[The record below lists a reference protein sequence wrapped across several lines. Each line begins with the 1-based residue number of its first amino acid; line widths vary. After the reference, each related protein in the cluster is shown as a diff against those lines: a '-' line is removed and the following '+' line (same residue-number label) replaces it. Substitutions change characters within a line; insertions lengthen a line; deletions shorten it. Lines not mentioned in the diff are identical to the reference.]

1 MEQHRSVAMM
11 SVFLLMYPV
20 MPRVFPGPLA
30 QPVPHAQQGAEQFI
44 ASGRLGE
51 LPGRTRP
58 VRRSGS
64 PQQAAAEPAGE
75 PLRITLRPT
84 TLASAVDELAGQ
96 RVRILNA
103 RVVGMFEPRAFLIES
118 ATSYEATMG
127 LRDRV
132 LVLIDGTGLQAAP
145 ELLVGSTVVIL
156 GVARTLLGLRLSPEL
171 PWPPKLDR
179 DLIERL
185 EVRAA
190 VLATSVQTPEGTELT
205 ERSPID
211 PKRLDHSP
219 SPE

>member
-1 MEQHRSVAMM
+1 MEQHKPIAMM
-11 SVFLLMYPV
+11 SVLLLMSPLI
-20 MPRVFPGPLA
+20 PRVFHGPLA
-30 QPVPHAQQGAEQFI
+30 EPVLQAQLDAEQFI
-44 ASGRLGE
+44 ATGRLGE
-51 LPGRTRP
+51 LRGRTGT
-58 VRRSGS
+58 VRRSAS
-64 PQQAAAEPAGE
+64 PQQPEPPGE

-132 LVLIDGTGLQAAP
+132 LVLIDGARLQVAP

-156 GVARTLLGLRLSPEL
+156 GVARTLLGLRQSPEL
-171 PWPPKLDR
+171 PWPSKLDR

-211 PKRLDHSP
+211 PTGLNRSP

>member
-1 MEQHRSVAMM
+1 MEQHRSMAMM
-11 SVFLLMYPV
+11 SVLLLMYPL
-20 MPRVFPGPLA
+20 MPRLFPGPLA
-30 QPVPHAQQGAEQFI
+30 EPVPQAQQDEFI
-44 ASGRLGE
+44 ATGRLGE
-51 LPGRTRP
+51 LPGQTGA

-64 PQQAAAEPAGE
+64 PQQPEAKPPGE

-103 RVVGMFEPRAFLIES
+103 RVVGMFEPHAFLIES
-118 ATSYEATMG
+118 ATRYEATMG

-132 LVLIDGTGLQAAP
+132 LVLIEGARLQAPP
-145 ELLVGSTVVIL
+145 ELLVGSNVVIL

-171 PWPPKLDR
+171 PWPSKLDR

-205 ERSPID
+205 VRSPIE
-211 PKRLDHSP
+211 PTRLDRSP

>member
-1 MEQHRSVAMM
+1 MEQHRSMAMI
-11 SVFLLMYPV
+11 SVLLLMDPL
-20 MPRVFPGPLA
+20 MPRVMPGPLA
-30 QPVPHAQQGAEQFI
+30 APVPQAQQDAEHFNATGRI
-44 ASGRLGE
+44 AELLGQI
-51 LPGRTRP
+51 GM

-64 PQQAAAEPAGE
+64 RQQPEAEPPGE

-145 ELLVGSTVVIL
+145 EHLVGSTVVIL

-219 SPE
+219 LPE

>member
-1 MEQHRSVAMM
+1 MEQHRSMAMM
-11 SVFLLMYPV
+11 SVLLLMYPL
-20 MPRVFPGPLA
+20 MPRVVPGPLA
-30 QPVPHAQQGAEQFI
+30 EPVPQAQQDAEQFI
-44 ASGRLGE
+44 ATGRLGE
-51 LPGRTRP
+51 LLGRTGT

-64 PQQAAAEPAGE
+64 PQQPEAEPPGE

-103 RVVGMFEPRAFLIES
+103 RVVGMFEPHAFLIES
-118 ATSYEATMG
+118 ATRYEATMG

-132 LVLIDGTGLQAAP
+132 LVLIEGARLQAPP
-145 ELLVGSTVVIL
+145 ELLVGSNVVIL

-171 PWPPKLDR
+171 PWPSKLDR

-205 ERSPID
+205 VRSPIE
-211 PKRLDHSP
+211 PTRLDRSP